1 MRAQLLFNAAP
12 IVMYGA
18 LRSLKNKGKKIQIIF
33 SLFPRHSSMIYHNI
47 TWYLKVQCYIY
58 SRAACSDTD
67 IELTLKTTTIMKRMG
82 RDTVYLHAANISF
95 QTFKENVAV

>member
-1 MRAQLLFNAAP
+1 MHARLLFNAAP

-18 LRSLKNKGKKIQIIF
+18 LRSLKNKAKKMQIIF

-58 SRAACSDTD
+58 SRAACSV
-67 IELTLKTTTIMKRMG
+67 ELTLKTTTIMKRMG